1 MHGAEMA
8 KVRGFSNIYL
18 ALAMQYVAFYVL
30 LNALV
35 AHKKIKNF

>member
-1 MHGAEMA
+1 MGRKWLRSGAL
-8 KVRGFSNIYL
+8 SNIYL
-18 ALAMQYVAFYVL
+18 ALAMQYVAFYAL